1 MQRQTKKKRNL
12 EKGDWK
18 LDPKTDWIVRGCSG
32 EEGEPR
38 WKLLELKLKK
48 TKGLE
53 RRLLFCGRC
62 SPEERRRLCVWIMDD
77 VVVDHIAESS
87 SRCGRCAG
95 VLGK

>member
-38 WKLLELKLKK
+38 WKLLELKLKNK
-48 TKGLE
+48 MIRTSAPFLWSV
-53 RRLLFCGRC
+53 FT
-62 SPEERRRLCVWIMDD
+62 
-77 VVVDHIAESS
+77 
-87 SRCGRCAG
+87 
-95 VLGK
+95 

>member
-12 EKGDWK
+12 ENGDWK

-38 WKLLELKLKK
+38 WKLFELKLKNKRIK
-48 TKGLE
+48 TSAPFLW
-53 RRLLFCGRC
+53 C

-87 SRCGRCAG
+87 SRSGRCAS